1 MLFHDDSDRGSSE
14 EDLELGE
21 DEMNGEE
28 DDSDDGSDDFEHDFD
43 EISDDSDFDLY
54 GGYETSIEDLDRFL
68 LTFHNGI
75 YDDEI
80 DDALCNYD
88 LPGGRGGIGVDD
100 TNMPADWEER
110 KAIALEN
117 LEFRL
122 EEDIFSAQLGEF
134 SGLHIT
140 SNSDPDMDRYA
151 QVYRSIEDHP
161 LLYQLSTL
169 THFILQTCQFRPQTN
184 NAWRKLRSSAFQRY
198 RVWGSRT
205 ESSIVKM
212 HPRPAL
218 HMAIQ

>member
-54 GGYETSIEDLDRFL
+54 RGYETSIEDLDRFL

-110 KAIALEN
+110 KALALEN

-161 LLYQLSTL
+161 LLYHNQSIDQYWEQLAVALRDNTQNRANNGRGN
-169 THFILQTCQFRPQTN
+169 ILIQ
-184 NAWRKLRSSAFQRY
+184 Y
-198 RVWGSRT
+198 RW
-205 ESSIVKM
+205 K
-212 HPRPAL
+212 
-218 HMAIQ
+218 